1 MAATKRPRHKLAANE
16 SAPTRGRVYND
27 EHQKMNQLVRFLFG
41 HEQAVFTNGR
51 FGFDVR
57 PGPVLLVL
65 IVLLVAAFVYFVYLR
80 SRIRLSKRTTATLI
94 ALRVAL
100 LALLVTLLLR
110 PVVVVSSVIPRS
122 SYVAIVVDDSVSMKL
137 GDTPQGATRID
148 AVKQTLLGT
157 DQNSFLNRL
166 DAKFKTNLYGFAGGL
181 SRLKGSEDLFAEG
194 RTSDLAGALDE
205 TVKRSSGMPLSAIV
219 LATDGASNV
228 PRDLAATL
236 RELRARD
243 IPVFTVG
250 VGNTARP
257 MDAEL
262 TRINIP
268 RRVLVGSRVNIE
280 TYVGLSGYQA
290 TKVLIGVREDG
301 RAIKTEEFNLR
312 GNDTQAI
319 NLEITPTTPGIHRYT
334 VEITPLD
341 GELTIENNKQ
351 DSLVE
356 VVSGPLR
363 LLHVEGE
370 PRWELGKIRE
380 SLALNE
386 KNIILVS
393 LQRTG
398 ENKFYRQGIANQNE
412 LATGFP
418 LTEEELFSYDGL
430 VLGSVEAGFFTAD
443 QLRAIEAF
451 VARRGG
457 GLLAI
462 GGRLSFDG
470 GKYKGTTIDE
480 LLPVSL
486 TGGPI
491 DDAASFSP
499 VYKAIL
505 TGAGQTHPIT
515 RLNDDRG
522 ANQKAWNELPPISVS
537 QVLSNIKPG
546 ASVLLEARR
555 ADGGQVVPLL
565 VQQRYGRGQ
574 TLALTTSD
582 TWRWR
587 MRTDSKNNAHETFW
601 RQMLRYVVSSTPHQI
616 EIGAEKDVY
625 SMDDTINI
633 VADIRDKHFN
643 PVNDANATA
652 RVTKPSGTVVD
663 VPLKFTTLNAVNTY
677 AGEFKAD
684 ELGEH
689 KIELTGTSAGLGT
702 LNAKASIL
710 VSDLNREYYSAAQNS
725 DLLKR
730 IAAETG
736 GKYYTP
742 AEAQLLLDDLVYRQT
757 PYSERVTK
765 DLWDMPINFMLII
778 GLLSGEWFLRKRE
791 GLA

>member
-1 MAATKRPRHKLAANE
+1 
-16 SAPTRGRVYND
+16 
-27 EHQKMNQLVRFLFG
+27 MNQLVRFLFG

-57 PGPVLLVL
+57 PGALLL
-65 IVLLVAAFVYFVYLR
+65 ILIILLAAAFIYFIYLR
-80 SRIRLSKRTTATLI
+80 PRIRLSKGTTATLI

-100 LALLVTLLLR
+100 LTVMVVLLLR

-122 SYVAIVVDDSVSMKL
+122 SYVAMVIDDSVSMKL
-137 GDTPQGATRID
+137 RDVPGGNTRLDT
-148 AVKQTLLGT
+148 VKQALLNTTPG
-157 DQNSFLNRL
+157 QESFLNQL
-166 DAKFKTNLYGFAGGL
+166 DRKFKTNLYGFSGGL
-181 SRLKGSEDLFAEG
+181 ARLKDGNDLYGEG

-205 TVKRSSGMPLSAIV
+205 TIKRSSGTPLSAVV

-228 PRDLAATL
+228 PRDLAAVL

-262 TRINIP
+262 TRVNMP
-268 RRVLVGSRVNIE
+268 RRVLVGSRLNIE
-280 TYVGLSGYQA
+280 TIVGLSGYGA
-290 TKVLIGVREDG
+290 TKVLLNVREDG
-301 RAIKTEEFNLR
+301 RAVKTEEVNLR
-312 GNDTQAI
+312 GNDTQAV
-319 NLEITPTTPGIHRYT
+319 NLEITPTTPGLHRYT
-334 VEITPLD
+334 VEVTPLD
-341 GELTIENNKQ
+341 GELTVENNKQ

-356 VVSGPLR
+356 VIEGPLR
-363 LLHVEGE
+363 ILHVEGE

-380 SLALNE
+380 SIQPNE
-386 KNIILVS
+386 KNVTLVS

-398 ENKFYRQGIANQNE
+398 ENKFYRQGIGSQTE

-418 LTEEELFSYDGL
+418 KTEEELFSYHGL
-430 VLGSVEAGFFTAD
+430 IIGSVEAGFFTAD
-443 QLRAIEAF
+443 ELRNIEAF

-462 GGRLSFDG
+462 GGRLAFDG
-470 GKYKGTTIDE
+470 GKYKGTTIDD

-486 TGGPI
+486 TGGAV
-491 DDAASFSP
+491 DDANSFAP
-499 VYKAIL
+499 VYKPVL
-505 TGAGQTHPIT
+505 TGAGQAHPIT
-515 RLNDDRG
+515 RLNEDRG
-522 ANQKAWNELPPISVS
+522 ANQKAWNEMPTISVS
-537 QVLSNIKPG
+537 QVLSIVKPG

-555 ADGGQVVPLL
+555 VEGSGPQVAPLL
-565 VQQRYGRGQ
+565 IQQRYGRGQ
-574 TLALTTSD
+574 TLALTAAD

-587 MRTDSKNNAHETFW
+587 MKMDSKNNAHETFW
-601 RQMLRYVVSSTPHQI
+601 RQMLRYLVSGTPQQV
-616 EIGAEKDVY
+616 EIGTEKEVY
-625 SMDDTINI
+625 ALDDTISI
-633 VADIRDKHFN
+633 VADIRDKKFN
-643 PVNDANATA
+643 PAGDAHATA

-663 VPLKFTTLNAVNTY
+663 VPLKFTTLNSVNTY

-684 ELGEH
+684 ELGQH
-689 KIELTGTSAGLGT
+689 RIELIGNSASLGQ
-702 LNAKASIL
+702 LNARSNML

-736 GKYYTP
+736 GKYYTT
-742 AEAQLLLDDLVYRQT
+742 AEAQSLLDDLIYRQT

-778 GLLSGEWFLRKRE
+778 GLLSAEWFLRKRE

>member
-1 MAATKRPRHKLAANE
+1 
-16 SAPTRGRVYND
+16 
-27 EHQKMNQLVRFLFG
+27 MNQLVRFLFG

-57 PGPVLLVL
+57 PGPLLLVL
-65 IVLLVAAFVYFVYLR
+65 IVLLAAVFVYFIYLR
-80 SRIRLSKRTTATLI
+80 PRVRLSKRTTATLI

-100 LALLVTLLLR
+100 LTILVTLLLR

-122 SYVAIVVDDSVSMKL
+122 SYVAILVDDSVSMKL
-137 GDTPQGATRID
+137 RDMPDGNTRID
-148 AVKQTLLGT
+148 TVKQSLLANGT
-157 DQNSFLNRL
+157 NSFLNRL
-166 DAKFKTNLYGFAGGL
+166 DAKFKTSLYGFAGAL
-181 SRLKGSEDLFAEG
+181 SRLKGANDLFAEG

-205 TVKRSSGMPLSAIV
+205 TIKRSSGMPLSAVV

-228 PRDLAATL
+228 PRDFAATL

-262 TRINIP
+262 TRINMP

-280 TYVGLSGYQA
+280 TYVGLSSYQA
-290 TKVLIGVREDG
+290 TKVLIAVREDG
-301 RAIKTEEFNLR
+301 RAIKTEETNLR
-312 GNDTQAI
+312 GNDTQAV

-341 GELTIENNKQ
+341 GELTVENNKQ
-351 DSLVE
+351 DALVE
-356 VVSGPLR
+356 VISGPLR

-386 KNIILVS
+386 KNIVLVS

-398 ENKFYRQGIANQNE
+398 ENKFYRQGIASQNE

-418 LTEEELFSYDGL
+418 VTEEELFAYDGL
-430 VLGSVEAGFFTAD
+430 VIGSVEAGFFTAD
-443 QLRAIEAF
+443 QLRSIEAF

-462 GGRLSFDG
+462 GGRLAFDG
-470 GKYKGTTIDE
+470 GKYKGTTIDD
-480 LLPVSL
+480 LLPVTL
-486 TGGPI
+486 TGGPT
-491 DDAASFSP
+491 DDATSFAP
-499 VYKAIL
+499 VYKPLL
-505 TGAGQTHPIT
+505 TGAGQSHPIT
-515 RLNDDRG
+515 RLQDDRG

-537 QVLSNIKPG
+537 QVLANVKPG

-555 ADGGQVVPLL
+555 VEGSGSQTAPLL

-574 TLALTTSD
+574 TLALTASD

-587 MRTDSKNNAHETFW
+587 MRMDSKNNAHETFW
-601 RQMLRYVVSSTPHQI
+601 RQMLRYVVSGTPRQI
-616 EIGAEKDVY
+616 EIGAERDVY
-625 SMDDTINI
+625 AMDDTINI
-633 VADIRDKHFN
+633 VADVRDKRFN
-643 PVNDANATA
+643 PVSDANAIA
-652 RVTKPSGTVVD
+652 RVTKPSGTIVD
-663 VPLKFTTLNAVNTY
+663 VPLTFTTLNSVNTY
-677 AGEFKAD
+677 AGQFKAD

-689 KIELTGTSAGLGT
+689 RIELTGTSAGLGT
-702 LNAKASIL
+702 LSAKSSVL

-736 GKYYTP
+736 GKYFTP
-742 AEAQLLLDDLVYRQT
+742 AEAESLLDDLVYRQT

-765 DLWDMPINFMLII
+765 DLWDMPVNFMLIV
-778 GLLSGEWFLRKRE
+778 GLLSAEWFLRKRE

>member
-1 MAATKRPRHKLAANE
+1 
-16 SAPTRGRVYND
+16 
-27 EHQKMNQLVRFLFG
+27 MNQLVRFLFG

-57 PGPVLLVL
+57 PSALLLLL
-65 IVLLVAAFVYFVYLR
+65 IILLVAAFIYFIYLR
-80 SRIRLSKRTTATLI
+80 PRVRLSKRTTATLI
-94 ALRVAL
+94 GLRVTL
-100 LALLVTLLLR
+100 LTLMVVLLLR

-122 SYVAIVVDDSVSMKL
+122 SYVAMVIDDSVSMKL
-137 GDTPQGATRID
+137 RDVPGGATRLD
-148 AVKQTLLGT
+148 TVKQALFNNTPG
-157 DQNSFLNRL
+157 QESFLNRL
-166 DAKFKTNLYGFAGGL
+166 DRKFKTSLYGFAGGL
-181 SRLKGSEDLFAEG
+181 ARLKDGNDLFGEG

-205 TVKRSSGMPLSAIV
+205 TIKRSSGMPLSAVV

-228 PRDLAATL
+228 PRDLAAVL

-262 TRINIP
+262 TRVNMP
-268 RRVLVGSRVNIE
+268 RRVLVGSRLNIE
-280 TYVGLSGYQA
+280 TIVGLSGYGA
-290 TKVLIGVREDG
+290 TKVLLNVREDG
-301 RAIKTEEFNLR
+301 RAVKTEEVNLR

-319 NLEITPTTPGIHRYT
+319 NLEITPATPGIHRYT
-334 VEITPLD
+334 VEVTPLD
-341 GELTIENNKQ
+341 GELTVENNKQ

-356 VVSGPLR
+356 VIEGPLR
-363 LLHVEGE
+363 ILHVEGE

-380 SLALNE
+380 SIQPNE
-386 KNIILVS
+386 KNVTLVS

-398 ENKFYRQGIANQNE
+398 ENKFYRQGVGAQTE

-418 LTEEELFSYDGL
+418 KTEEELFSYHGL
-430 VLGSVEAGFFTAD
+430 IIGSVEAGFFTAD
-443 QLRAIEAF
+443 ELRSIEAF

-462 GGRLSFDG
+462 GGRLAFDG
-470 GKYKGTTIDE
+470 GKYKGTTIDD

-486 TGGPI
+486 TGESV
-491 DDAASFSP
+491 DDANSFAP
-499 VYKAIL
+499 VYKPVL
-505 TGAGQTHPIT
+505 TGAGQAHPIT
-515 RLNDDRG
+515 RLNEDRG
-522 ANQKAWNELPPISVS
+522 ANQKAWNDLPPISVS
-537 QVLSNIKPG
+537 EVLTNIKPG

-555 ADGGQVVPLL
+555 VQGSGTLVAPLL
-565 VQQRYGRGQ
+565 IQQRYGRGQ
-574 TLALTTSD
+574 TLALTAAD

-587 MRTDSKNNAHETFW
+587 MKMDSKNNAHETFW
-601 RQMLRYVVSSTPHQI
+601 RQMLRYLVSGTPQQV
-616 EIGAEKDVY
+616 EIGTEKEVY
-625 SMDDTINI
+625 ALDDTINI
-633 VADIRDKHFN
+633 VADIRDKKFN
-643 PVNDANATA
+643 PVGDAHATA
-652 RVTKPSGTVVD
+652 RVTKPSGVVVD
-663 VPLKFTTLNAVNTY
+663 VPLKFTTLNSVNTY

-684 ELGEH
+684 ELGQH
-689 KIELTGTSAGLGT
+689 RIELIGNSASLGQ
-702 LNAKASIL
+702 LSARSNML

-736 GKYYTP
+736 GKYYTTG
-742 AEAQLLLDDLVYRQT
+742 EAQSLLDDLIYRQS

-778 GLLSGEWFLRKRE
+778 GLLSAEWFLRKRE

>member
-1 MAATKRPRHKLAANE
+1 
-16 SAPTRGRVYND
+16 
-27 EHQKMNQLVRFLFG
+27 MNQLVRFLFG

-57 PGPVLLVL
+57 PGPLLLVL
-65 IVLLVAAFVYFVYLR
+65 IVLLAGAFIYFIYIR
-80 SRIRLSKRTTATLI
+80 PRIRLSKGTTATLI

-100 LALLVTLLLR
+100 LTLLVTLLLR

-122 SYVAIVVDDSVSMKL
+122 SYVAILVDDSVSMKL
-137 GDTPQGATRID
+137 HDMPDGNARID
-148 AVKQTLLGT
+148 NVKQTLLAT
-157 DQNSFLNRL
+157 APNSFLSRL
-166 DAKFKTNLYGFAGGL
+166 DEKFKTSLYGFAGAV
-181 SRLKGSEDLFAEG
+181 SRLKGADDLFAEG
-194 RTSDLAGALDE
+194 RSSDLAGALDE
-205 TVKRSSGMPLSAIV
+205 TIKRSSGMPLSAVV

-250 VGNTARP
+250 VGNTTRP
-257 MDAEL
+257 VDAEL
-262 TRINIP
+262 TRINMP

-290 TKVLIGVREDG
+290 TKVLLGVREDG

-312 GNDTQAI
+312 GNDTQAV
-319 NLEITPTTPGIHRYT
+319 NLEITPTTPGLHRYT
-334 VEITPLD
+334 VEVTPLD
-341 GELTIENNKQ
+341 GELTVENNKQ
-351 DSLVE
+351 DALVE
-356 VVSGPLR
+356 VISGPLR

-380 SLALNE
+380 SLTLNE
-386 KNIILVS
+386 KNIVLVS

-398 ENKFYRQGIANQNE
+398 ENKFYRQGISGQTE

-418 LTEEELFSYDGL
+418 VTEEELFSYDGL
-430 VLGSVEAGFFTAD
+430 VIGSVEAGFFTAD
-443 QLRAIEAF
+443 QLRSIEAF

-470 GKYKGTTIDE
+470 GKYKGTTIDD
-480 LLPVSL
+480 LLPVTL
-486 TGGPI
+486 TGGPT
-491 DDAASFSP
+491 DDAKSFAPEYRP
-499 VYKAIL
+499 VL

-515 RLNDDRG
+515 RLTDDRG

-537 QVLSNIKPG
+537 EVLSNVKPG
-546 ASVLLEARR
+546 ASVLLEGRR
-555 ADGGQVVPLL
+555 VEGSGSQNIPLL

-574 TLALTTSD
+574 TLALTAAD

-587 MRTDSKNNAHETFW
+587 MRMDSKNNAHETFW
-601 RQMLRYVVSSTPHQI
+601 RQMLRYVVSGAPQQI
-616 EIGAEKDVY
+616 EIGAERDVY
-625 SMDDTINI
+625 AMDDTINI
-633 VADIRDKHFN
+633 VADIRDKRFN
-643 PVNDANATA
+643 PVNDAHATA
-652 RVTKPSGTVVD
+652 RVTKPSGAIVD
-663 VPLKFTTLNAVNTY
+663 VPLTFTTLNSVNTY
-677 AGEFKAD
+677 AGQFKAD

-689 KIELTGTSAGLGT
+689 RIELTGTSPGLGT
-702 LNAKASIL
+702 LNAKSSVL
-710 VSDLNREYYSAAQNS
+710 VSDLNREYFSAAQNS

-730 IAAETG
+730 ISAETG

-742 AEAQLLLDDLVYRQT
+742 AEAQKLLDDLVYRQT

-765 DLWDMPINFMLII
+765 DLWDMPINFMLIV
-778 GLLSGEWFLRKRE
+778 GLLSAEWFLRKRE

>member
-1 MAATKRPRHKLAANE
+1 
-16 SAPTRGRVYND
+16 
-27 EHQKMNQLVRFLFG
+27 MNQLVRFLFG

-51 FGFDVR
+51 FSFDVR
-57 PGPVLLVL
+57 PGALLLVL
-65 IVLLVAAFVYFVYLR
+65 IALLAAVFVYFIYLR
-80 SRIRLSKRTTATLI
+80 PRIRLPKKTTAALI

-100 LALLVTLLLR
+100 LTLIVGLLMR

-137 GDTPQGATRID
+137 HDMPDGNARID
-148 AVKQTLLGT
+148 AVKQALLNTGP
-157 DQNSFLNRL
+157 NSFLNRL
-166 DAKFKTNLYGFAGGL
+166 DAKFKTSLYGFSSGL
-181 SRLKGSEDLFAEG
+181 NRLKGGEDLFAEG

-205 TVKRSSGMPLSAIV
+205 TIKRSSGMPLSAVV

-243 IPVFTVG
+243 IPVFTIG

-262 TRINIP
+262 TRINMP

-312 GNDTQAI
+312 GNDTQAV

-341 GELTIENNKQ
+341 GELTVENNKQ

-356 VVSGPLR
+356 VITGPLR

-380 SLALNE
+380 SLSLNE
-386 KNIILVS
+386 KNITLVS

-398 ENKFYRQGIANQNE
+398 ENKFYRQGISGQTE

-418 LTEEELFSYDGL
+418 TTEEELFSYHGL
-430 VLGSVEAGFFTAD
+430 VIGSVEAGFFTAD
-443 QLRAIEAF
+443 QLRSIEAF

-462 GGRLSFDG
+462 GGRLAFDG
-470 GKYKGTTIDE
+470 GKYKGTTIDD
-480 LLPVSL
+480 LLPLTL
-486 TGGPI
+486 TGGAV
-491 DDAASFSP
+491 DDTNSFAP
-499 VYKAIL
+499 VYKPIL

-515 RLNDDRG
+515 RLQDDRG

-537 QVLSNIKPG
+537 EVLSNVKPG

-555 ADGGQVVPLL
+555 VEGGGPQSVPLL

-574 TLALTTSD
+574 TLALTASD

-587 MRTDSKNNAHETFW
+587 MRMDSKNNAHETFW
-601 RQMLRYVVSSTPHQI
+601 RQMLRYVVSNSPNQI

-625 SMDDTINI
+625 SMDDTVNI
-633 VADIRDKHFN
+633 VADIRDKKFI
-643 PVNDANATA
+643 PVSDAHATA
-652 RVTKPSGTVVD
+652 RVTKPSGLIVD
-663 VPLKFTTLNAVNTY
+663 VPLKFTTLNNVNTY

-689 KIELTGTSAGLGT
+689 KIELIGTSAALGT
-702 LNAKASIL
+702 LSANSSIL

-742 AEAQLLLDDLVYRQT
+742 AQAQSLLDDLTYRQT

-765 DLWDMPINFMLII
+765 DLWDMPINFMLIV
-778 GLLSGEWFLRKRE
+778 GLLSAEWFLRKRE